1 MNYTVD
7 PIVFKECWD
16 LAISH
21 GYAFSVEVFLY
32 GIFLVL
38 LSIAA
43 HLLYHRTSP
52 GRRSL
57 STAMSLMA
65 LLATAH
71 LGLYYRMSVL
81 AYEVLRPRIG
91 GEVWPQSAHAIG
103 IQNELENL
111 HSASNFVLVVNNLVT
126 DGLFVYRCFVVWGR
140 NVRVVFAPILMLLAT
155 TVLGYLVSH
164 EDWVKLGGLDTRVPF
179 IMSALTNI
187 ILIGLTAGRIWWIR
201 RDACALSE
209 SAAVRAYNTVIA
221 IILESGA
228 IYCFSVL
235 IFLICV
241 SVSSVNNQLITIVF
255 LAAVPQIMNIAST
268 LIIVRV
274 GLGRAFED
282 TAGSEHGREAF
293 PHAVRPPR
301 STLELQAR
309 VPSAIID
316 IRATREDD
324 NVSLSEQDKRA
335 YELHPS
341 SKGPSGAMGV
351 DTEIP

>member
-65 LLATAH
+65 LLATAQ
-71 LGLYYRMSVL
+71 LGLYYRKSVL
-81 AYEVLRPRIG
+81 AYEVLQPPVD
-91 GEVWPQSAHAIG
+91 GEVWPQSARAIG

-111 HSASNFVLVVNNLVT
+111 HSVSNFVLV
-126 DGLFVYRCFVVWGR
+126 VYRCFVVWGR
-140 NVRVVFAPILMLLAT
+140 SVRVVIASMLMLFAT
-155 TVLGYLVSH
+155 TVLGFLAIY
-164 EDWVKLGGLDTRVPF
+164 EDSLNWRVPF
-179 IMSALTNI
+179 IMNILTNI
-187 ILIGLTAGRIWWIR
+187 ILMALTAGRIWWIR
-201 RDACALSE
+201 RDACVLSE
-209 SAAVRAYNTVIA
+209 SAAIRAYNTVIS

-241 SVSSVNNQLITIVF
+241 SVSSVNNQLMTIVF
-255 LAAVPQIMNIAST
+255 LAAAMQNIAST

-293 PHAVRPPR
+293 PRAVRPPR
-301 STLELQAR
+301 SPFELQAPA
-309 VPSAIID
+309 PSAIID
-316 IRATREDD
+316 IRATREVD

-341 SKGPSGAMGV
+341 SKGPFGAIGV
-351 DTEIP
+351 DTEMP